1 MPYKEIT
8 GNLFASKADALVNTV
23 NCVGVMGKG
32 VALEFRRR
40 FPEMFKAY
48 QEVCKRGGLQP
59 GSILPYRRSMPWVLN
74 FAVKNDWK
82 HPSKIVWIEQ
92 CLEKFCAWYP
102 KAGLQSVAF
111 PWIGAMNGGIPLDK
125 IQEITRKYLQ
135 DLEDIDIEVYTFDPN
150 ASDPLFDKLEEVKR
164 KLSTT
169 ELKKMTGIREN
180 QVAQMYEILDKPEV
194 SSITHVVESRVLG
207 KTSIDRLYSF
217 LSTQTTSGKIVV
229 EPSQKGQLGLFN

>member
-1 MPYKEIT
+1 MPYKEIR
-8 GNLFASKADALVNTV
+8 GNLFASKARALVNTV

-40 FPEMFKAY
+40 FPGMFKAY
-48 QEVCKRGGLQP
+48 QEVCKRGGLRP
-59 GSILPYRRSMPWVLN
+59 GLILPYRISKPWVLN

-82 HPSKIVWIEQ
+82 HPSKIVWIEE

-102 KAGLQSVAF
+102 KVGLQSVAF
-111 PWIGAMNGGIPLDK
+111 PWIGAMNGGIPFDK

-135 DLEDIDIEVYTFDPN
+135 NLEDIDIEVYTFDPN
-150 ASDPLFDKLEEVKR
+150 ASDPLFAKLEEVKR

-169 ELKKMTGIREN
+169 EVKRMTGIREN
-180 QVAQMYEILDKPEV
+180 QLAQMYEILDQPEV
-194 SSITHVVESRVLG
+194 SSITHVVESGVLG

-217 LSTQTTSGKIVV
+217 LSTQTSSGSGA
-229 EPSQKGQLGLFN
+229 ESSQKGQMGLFD